1 MLLYNGGQ
9 RIFSS
14 RAECFA
20 IFSTFKLF
28 YLLCLMIVCI
38 SDDIS
43 VVLSAVLT
51 VDTAVPILA
60 TAGYPL
66 RGLDVLNLF
75 IDLRAGPVKAKGL
88 L

>member
-1 MLLYNGGQ
+1 
-9 RIFSS
+9 
-14 RAECFA
+14 
-20 IFSTFKLF
+20 
-28 YLLCLMIVCI
+28 MIVSI
-38 SDDIS
+38 SDDIT

-60 TAGYPL
+60 TRYPL
-66 RGLDVLNLF
+66 RGFDVLNLF

>member
-1 MLLYNGGQ
+1 MEVNEFFRVERNFCNFFPLL
-9 RIFSS
+9 
-14 RAECFA
+14 
-20 IFSTFKLF
+20 KLS

>member
-1 MLLYNGGQ
+1 
-9 RIFSS
+9 
-14 RAECFA
+14 
-20 IFSTFKLF
+20 
-28 YLLCLMIVCI
+28 MIVCI

-43 VVLSAVLT
+43 VILSAVLT

>member
-1 MLLYNGGQ
+1 MRLFMRFLNTVNLM
-9 RIFSS
+9 R
-14 RAECFA
+14 
-20 IFSTFKLF
+20 F

-43 VVLSAVLT
+43 VILSAVLT

>member
-1 MLLYNGGQ
+1 MMVY
-9 RIFSS
+9 
-14 RAECFA
+14 
-20 IFSTFKLF
+20 
-28 YLLCLMIVCI
+28 YLLWLVIVSK
-38 SDDIS
+38 SDDIT
-43 VVLSAVLT
+43 VVFGAVLT